1 MRFLFLGDPHFDSQ
15 TPVSRIDDY
24 RKASLKKLTDIFK
37 MAVEHKVLHVIT
49 TGDFFDKYEVSFS
62 YLNEIVEILKEFK
75 EKGIKVWSLIG
86 NHDLP
91 YNSMSYFK
99 NTPLSLL
106 FKSGL
111 VEHITEHN
119 EIENV
124 VLYGI
129 DFTNHKAIKNF
140 KPSKDSIN
148 ILVMHY
154 ATENTIP
161 GESIDLDL
169 LKPFNVTV
177 AGHDHMYYKPIILE
191 EGQQILRPGSLLRR
205 TKDEYN
211 LTRDIILYL
220 FDTENKQVKE
230 LKLPNV
236 KPASEIFKNEVF
248 IEKSLNLYDNVYND
262 LFNKDYFESEAN
274 DIIDILKVLPAT
286 VLKESKESI
295 IKYLKEIGVNITQ
308 E

>member
-1 MRFLFLGDPHFDSQ
+1 MKFLFLGDPHFDSQ

-24 RKASLKKLTDIFK
+24 RKASLKKLVDILTI
-37 MAVEHKVLHVIT
+37 AVEHKVLHVIT

-62 YLNEIVEILKEFK
+62 YLNEIVQVLKEFK
-75 EKGIKVWSLIG
+75 EQGIKVWSLIG

-111 VEHITEHN
+111 VEHISEYN
-119 EIENV
+119 KIENV
-124 VLYGI
+124 ILYGI
-129 DFTNHKAIKNF
+129 DFTNHDAIKKF
-140 KPSKDSIN
+140 KPDTSLIN
-148 ILVMHY
+148 ILIMHY

-161 GESIDLDL
+161 GESISLDL
-169 LKPFNVTV
+169 LKPFDFTV
-177 AGHDHMYYKPIILE
+177 AGHDHMYYKPIVLE
-191 EGQQILRPGSLLRR
+191 KGQQVLRPGSLLRR

-211 LTRDIILYL
+211 LTRDIVLYL

-230 LKLPNV
+230 LKLPNI

-274 DIIDILKVLPAT
+274 NIVDILKVLPAT
-286 VLKESKESI
+286 VLKESKEAI
-295 IKYLKEIGVNITQ
+295 IKYLKETGFPVV
-308 E
+308 